1 MKSTWPSGG
10 HPHPINV
17 NNDNRSCCV
26 QEFRTVFG
34 TRLIF
39 ASLVKFESI
48 QNAVSGVNK
57 KFFIALNLKKLN
69 VIV

>member
-17 NNDNRSCCV
+17 NNDNRSRCV

-39 ASLVKFESI
+39 ASSVKFESE
-48 QNAVSGVNK
+48 QNTVSGVIK
-57 KFFIALNLKKLN
+57 LFFISLNLKKK
-69 VIV
+69 